1 MSSTL
6 FIDGQ
11 WQAAAEGGTRTIVC
25 PADGAEVGTVAEAT
39 AQDTERAIA
48 AARRAFD
55 DGRWSSVDR
64 KSVV

>member
-25 PADGAEVGTVAEAT
+25 PADGTEVGVRSSPGDGCGRLSSNAAT
-39 AQDTERAIA
+39 TSGPLRT
-48 AARRAFD
+48 
-55 DGRWSSVDR
+55 SSSMR
-64 KSVV
+64 